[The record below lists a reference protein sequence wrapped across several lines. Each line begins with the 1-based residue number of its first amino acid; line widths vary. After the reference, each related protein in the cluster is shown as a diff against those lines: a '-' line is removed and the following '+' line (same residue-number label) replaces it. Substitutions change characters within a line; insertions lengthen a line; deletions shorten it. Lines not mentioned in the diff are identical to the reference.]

1 MSEGGWAM
9 SRTATAEETVEKV
22 AQAAKGTAHR
32 QRERIEMAAEL
43 PGKAPSPLYIGLT
56 VGSIVASLVLFGRK
70 QKDNALFVGLWA
82 PTFLALGLFA
92 KLVGMRKK
100 D

>member
-1 MSEGGWAM
+1 MAK
-9 SRTATAEETVEKV
+9 TATVEKAAEKV
-22 AQAAKGTAHR
+22 AQAAKETAHR
-32 QRERIEMAAEL
+32 QMKRLESAKELSERV
-43 PGKAPSPLYIGLT
+43 PSALYIGLT
-56 VGSIVASLVLFGRK
+56 AGSIIASLILFGRK

-82 PTFLALGLFA
+82 PTFLALGLFV